1 MWRRHGF
8 EFGAIR
14 IDIRMARCTMQCG
27 NIKRYMHIWGYAR
40 SMRACAW
47 TEKMHTWMFAYMHI
61 CVHAQSCYMQA
72 CIHTYKLAFPHA
84 CIHTCRSACRQSL
97 ILHVGMFTCIHA
109 HIHTD
114 NKWQERVAYANTFVL
129 LVFNCAEKSRT
140 TSRHSRI
147 QYIIGR
153 THCMRVVI
161 DPINYVSHPNIILT
175 TSLS

>member
-1 MWRRHGF
+1 
-8 EFGAIR
+8 
-14 IDIRMARCTMQCG
+14 
-27 NIKRYMHIWGYAR
+27 
-40 SMRACAW
+40 
-47 TEKMHTWMFAYMHI
+47 MHI

-161 DPINYVSHPNIILT
+161 DTMNYVSHPHEPWRRWRRSRRGWTTTRSRRRQPRKTILRGESYNHWSENILELFVQGPPWPVAR
-175 TSLS
+175 SQGAS